1 MSHLESY
8 SSLCGDG
15 TFGPAVPRIA
25 ECRGGFDFTVTFE
38 ESFLSIGPTC
48 LLVAMVPWR
57 LLRIWGRTCR
67 TNHSWLL
74 EIKLIGFTI
83 LGALQIA
90 LLALFSTTQVGHR
103 AVLISSATL
112 QLCTN
117 LLLAALS
124 HWEHRNSIRPSF
136 LISAFLFITAIL
148 DAARA
153 RTHAL
158 IEGQNSVAS
167 ILITTVV
174 VKLLLLLVESKEK
187 TRILLPE
194 YSNISSELRSGLFS
208 RAFFIWLIPV
218 LTAGFKGVISHD
230 DLPVV
235 SEKLSS
241 ESLTARVESRWKDGN
256 FKGTYALMFDV
267 LFSFPKEVF
276 VVVLSYSI
284 QVGLQICQPF
294 LIQELV
300 IFLESPSASMNIGY
314 GLLGGFFCVSI
325 VNALLIPCNYHHSSR
340 LMIMARGAL
349 VSMIYSKLLQS
360 RDSDS
365 QRMTAFY
372 YRRGEDCR

>member
-1 MSHLESY
+1 
-8 SSLCGDG
+8 
-15 TFGPAVPRIA
+15 
-25 ECRGGFDFTVTFE
+25 
-38 ESFLSIGPTC
+38 
-48 LLVAMVPWR
+48 MVPWR
-57 LLRIWGRTCR
+57 LLRIWGRTCK
-67 TNHSWLL
+67 TNHSWLH
-74 EIKLIGFTI
+74 EIKLVGCRIICPIHFNYRAAKTSTQIGFTI

-167 ILITTVV
+167 ILTTTVV
-174 VKLLLLLVESKEK
+174 VKLLLLLIESKEK

-241 ESLTARVESRWKDGN
+241 ESLTARVESRWKDG
-256 FKGTYALMFDV
+256 T
-267 LFSFPKEVF
+267 
-276 VVVLSYSI
+276 
-284 QVGLQICQPF
+284 
-294 LIQELV
+294 
-300 IFLESPSASMNIGY
+300 
-314 GLLGGFFCVSI
+314 
-325 VNALLIPCNYHHSSR
+325 
-340 LMIMARGAL
+340 
-349 VSMIYSKLLQS
+349 
-360 RDSDS
+360 
-365 QRMTAFY
+365 
-372 YRRGEDCR
+372 